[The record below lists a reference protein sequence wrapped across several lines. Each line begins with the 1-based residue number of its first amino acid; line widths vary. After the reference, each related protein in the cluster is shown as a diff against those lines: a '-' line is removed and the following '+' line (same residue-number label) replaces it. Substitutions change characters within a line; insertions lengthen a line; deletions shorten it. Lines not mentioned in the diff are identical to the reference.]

1 MFRESSFTTSVYT
14 VLLISSLLKKNY
26 TRAGV
31 APQVKRENK
40 EAVADEDEELFWR
53 NGLFG
58 QSTANSLII
67 VFMFTWN
74 DFWFKGRGALEFKL
88 DKF

>member
-1 MFRESSFTTSVYT
+1 M
-14 VLLISSLLKKNY
+14 
-26 TRAGV
+26 

-40 EAVADEDEELFWR
+40 EAVGDEDEELFWR

-74 DFWFKGRGALEFKL
+74 DFWFKGRGHWNLNWTNFEL
-88 DKF
+88 GLN